1 MQEAGCLDRLH
12 IFAEKRSLLQRVRVA
27 EVLPL
32 PATDPVSSAWKG
44 NGESRAGGIG
54 AAGAMVEV
62 EVRQD
67 DVGNLLRRHA
77 PIPKDIPEAVH
88 VEETVV
94 GEALQVLIPGAGV
107 DKDYPVAYLY
117 K

>member
-1 MQEAGCLDRLH
+1 M
-12 IFAEKRSLLQRVRVA
+12 RVA

-32 PATDPVSSAWKG
+32 PATDPVSSAWEG
-44 NGESRAGGIG
+44 HGESRAGGIG
-54 AAGAMVEV
+54 AAGAVIEV

-77 PIPKDIPEAVH
+77 LIPKDIPEAVH

-107 DKDYPVAYLY
+107 DKGYPVAYLY